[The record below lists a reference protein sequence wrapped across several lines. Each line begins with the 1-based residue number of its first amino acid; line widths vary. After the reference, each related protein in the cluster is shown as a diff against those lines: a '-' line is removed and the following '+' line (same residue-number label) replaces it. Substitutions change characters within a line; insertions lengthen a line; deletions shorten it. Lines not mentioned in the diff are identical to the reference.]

1 MIRRLTGA
9 TIALCLFALAAIAAP
24 QIQVD
29 SDTYDFGSILEGF
42 AVEHTFVLTNTGDET
57 LVIDQVRATCG
68 CTTTALATDE
78 LRPGQS
84 VELDA
89 VIGTTGFGGQLISKS
104 IYVYSNDP
112 EYSDGFGPDRLVL
125 TITGTVMR
133 AEPYSITTEDL
144 YLDSYLLVDLRPA
157 AEFEGGHLLGAVNIE
172 PDDLDA
178 TLGAFS
184 LPGSA
189 LLFLYDETG
198 AGSYE
203 IADDLFAEGY
213 TLARALAGG
222 LSLWATATGYAGRYV
237 YPPIGNQT
245 FDAPAPKPDEEAN
258 PNVMEWSYFDTSFY
272 LLVDLRE
279 PEAFAEG
286 HLAGAINIPNREF
299 SLQTLIAN
307 AGSLPTATD
316 ILLYDAASATSDRR
330 AQELNGY
337 GYANA
342 KSLLGGFDYW
352 QDAYGD
358 QLVWTEGP

>member
-9 TIALCLFALAAIAAP
+9 TIALCLFALVAIAAP

-57 LVIDQVRATCG
+57 LVIDRVRATCG

-125 TITGTVMR
+125 TITGTVLR

-144 YLDSYLLVDLRPA
+144 LLDSYVLVDLRPA
-157 AEFEGGHLLGAVNIE
+157 AAFEDGHLLGAVNIE
-172 PDDLDA
+172 PGDLDA

-184 LPGSA
+184 LPESA

-203 IADDLFAEGY
+203 IADDLFADGY
-213 TLARALAGG
+213 ILARALSGG
-222 LSLWATATGYAGRYV
+222 LSAWVRGYGNRYTF
-237 YPPIGNQT
+237 PPIGNQT
-245 FDAPAPKPDEEAN
+245 FDAPAPKPTDDRY
-258 PNVMEWSYFDTSFY
+258 VLDLSYFEYAFY

-279 PEAFAEG
+279 SEAFTEG
-286 HLAGAINIPNREF
+286 HLVGAINIPNSEF

-307 AGSLPTATD
+307 AASLPTDTT
-316 ILLYDAASATSDRR
+316 IVLYDATSATSDRR

-352 QDAYGD
+352 QEAYGD